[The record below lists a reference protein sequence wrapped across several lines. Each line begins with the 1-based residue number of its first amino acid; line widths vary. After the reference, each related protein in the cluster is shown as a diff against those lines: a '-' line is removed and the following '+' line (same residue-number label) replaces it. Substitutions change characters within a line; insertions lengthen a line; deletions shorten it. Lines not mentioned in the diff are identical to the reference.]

1 MQITDH
7 TGAAILADGDH
18 DVLLGDGDL
27 HDNVVDHGDQQDS
40 LESLCQVW
48 RLSRSDPLPHI
59 CSSISNIIH
68 INRGSVHSQDN
79 IWSPISHNIP
89 VQVSFY
95 SDARNISITTALILA
110 FSLLLLISIYLA
122 VKYRRKTVQTE
133 QSECELENLTHDG
146 KKIVAED
153 SAPPEYHAVM
163 MADRDNLPPDY
174 DDDLVKK

>member
-68 INRGSVHSQDN
+68 INSKIRFRLSVLHVAPGTKLKHHFKAIQ
-79 IWSPISHNIP
+79 
-89 VQVSFY
+89 
-95 SDARNISITTALILA
+95 
-110 FSLLLLISIYLA
+110 
-122 VKYRRKTVQTE
+122 YR
-133 QSECELENLTHDG
+133 
-146 KKIVAED
+146 
-153 SAPPEYHAVM
+153 
-163 MADRDNLPPDY
+163 
-174 DDDLVKK
+174 